1 MKRILSIILLFVC
14 LSMAFQCENDG
25 TSEMIEA
32 EIIFT
37 GMVAADGCGWLL
49 RINGQ
54 NYSPIELPESFQS
67 KNITVQ
73 VMVKYLDSSFQCG
86 MSPDNRISQI
96 EILKIKHLSE

>member
-1 MKRILSIILLFVC
+1 MKRILSIILLFIC

-25 TSEMIEA
+25 TSEMVEA

-37 GMVAADGCGWLL
+37 GLVAADGCGWLL
-49 RINGQ
+49 EINGQ
-54 NYSPIELPESFQS
+54 SFSPVELPESFQK

-73 VMVKYLDSSFQCG
+73 VMVKYLDSAFQCG
-86 MSPDNRISQI
+86 MSPDNKIPQV